1 MNCYIC
7 LEYTPEAVEMGNIN
21 IHGEISGS
29 VFICQD
35 CREKLIQTEDQA
47 EADFYDY
54 SADLWLQWE

>member
-1 MNCYIC
+1 MCN
-7 LEYTPEAVEMGNIN
+7 ENTSEVAQMGNIN

-29 VFICQD
+29 VFVCQD
-35 CREKLIQTEDQA
+35 CREKLIETKNQA